1 MNRFK
6 PVFVAA
12 LLAGLTALAACG
24 GGSGGGNA
32 STTSGT
38 SGEKAPPPK
47 AGGQIT
53 VLEDSGFAGSWPA
66 GLDPATNTNGAANQ
80 PFMDTI
86 YGQLFKLVEG
96 GKVVGE
102 LAQSGTVSPDGKTF
116 TIKLRP
122 GVKFTDGSPFDAATV
137 KWNFDR
143 SLASPCTCNP
153 KSFWP
158 KLENPWVTTSGSDT
172 VKIHFTAP
180 FAAINRSFISANV
193 NWIAS
198 KTSFEKMGE
207 KAFKQKPVGAGPFT
221 VVSNSPSNQL
231 VVKKNPG
238 YFRTG
243 HPYLDQITFKSIGG
257 DQAAYQALQAGQA
270 DAYEGIST
278 PALTDQ
284 ASKQPSLT
292 VTQMLSTSPYVIQL
306 NTETPPFNDKKARD
320 AVYYATDTEAIRK
333 GLFNNRYPTV
343 QSFTGPGGL
352 FFKPTV
358 PGYKTYDLQKAK
370 QIVQQL
376 GGLNVTLGTINVLVA
391 KQTTEALQSQWAK
404 AGIKTK
410 IESYDLAGLIKAFGG
425 KWQAMLQTAGAW
437 DPAIGVGV
445 AFRFNSHSPFTG
457 VKDPKLDK
465 LLSDASGTLDEAKR
479 EQLYDE
485 AGKLISDQSYAP
497 FMFAFAPANIARKG
511 VYGPGLT
518 TRLPAVAVNPPV
530 SWPDVYTTGGSGSG
544 T

>member
-1 MNRFK
+1 MIRIR
-6 PVFVAA
+6 PVVLAAVAA
-12 LLAGLTALAACG
+12 AMTALSACG
-24 GGSGGGNA
+24 GGGGNA
-32 STTSGT
+32 ADTSNDG
-38 SGEKAPPPK
+38 ADNPPAPK

-96 GKVVGE
+96 GKVEGE
-102 LAQSGTVSPDGKTF
+102 LAESSSLSSDGKTF

-122 GVKFTDGSPFDAATV
+122 GVKFSDGSPFDAATV

-153 KSFWP
+153 KSSWP
-158 KLENPWVTTSGSDT
+158 PLEKPAVTTSGDDT
-172 VKIHFTAP
+172 VEIHFTAP
-180 FAAINRSFISANV
+180 FAAIQRSFISANL

-238 YFRTG
+238 YFRQG

-278 PALTDQ
+278 PALVDQ
-284 ASKQPSLT
+284 AAKQSNLT
-292 VTQMLSTSPYVIQL
+292 TTQMESTSPYVLQL
-306 NTETPPFNDKKARD
+306 NTTKPPFDDQKARD
-320 AVYYATDTEAIRK
+320 AIYYATDTEAIRK
-333 GLFNNRYPTV
+333 GLFNDRYPTV

-358 PGYKTYDLQKAK
+358 PGYKTFDLAKAK
-370 QIVQQL
+370 QLVSEL
-376 GGLNVTLGTINVLVA
+376 GGLQVTLGTINVLVA

-425 KWQAMLQTAGAW
+425 PWQSMLQTAGAW

-445 AFRFNSHSPFTG
+445 AFRYNSHSPFTG
-457 VKDPKLDK
+457 VKDPALDK
-465 LLSDASGTLDEAKR
+465 LLGQAAGTLDEKER
-479 EQLYDE
+479 QSLYDE
-485 AGKLISDQSYAP
+485 AGKLISDKSYSP
-497 FMFAFAPANIARKG
+497 FMFAFAPANLARKG

-518 TRLPAVAVNPPV
+518 TKLPAVAVNPPV
-530 SWPDVYTTGGSGSG
+530 SWPDVYATGGGSGQ
-544 T
+544 